1 MYSSRRIRPGVGVC
15 RTCPIALLL
24 IMWEMGKLRVAPPIE
39 ISGISPIRNLW
50 NAPLDLP
57 PSNNTNRD
65 PTQFGTTQL
74 FVPPGTGHAPKLQNG
89 PGRESPQG
97 LGTRLVNAQDYGGSL
112 QFLDSPTSLAHQAEK
127 VGSARTKVN
136 VGPGH

>member
-1 MYSSRRIRPGVGVC
+1 M
-15 RTCPIALLL
+15 
-24 IMWEMGKLRVAPPIE
+24 
-39 ISGISPIRNLW
+39 W

-97 LGTRLVNAQDYGGSL
+97 LGAMLVNAQDYGGSL
-112 QFLDSPTSLAHQAEK
+112 QFPDSPTSLAHQAEK

-136 VGPGH
+136 VGPGHRET